1 MCSLLEAAV
10 MKDVEKNR
18 LGEMLSRAQ
27 QALAAKPNDQ
37 AVISGLAT
45 VLMQLGRLDEA
56 EEHFR
61 KSMSMDG
68 SHIGTLVNYAILLDQ
83 RGKSD
88 DACHLFKK
96 ALEINPT
103 NPSALSSYA
112 HILCKLGD
120 YLRAENLLKNS
131 IKRCPTDVTLL
142 NNYGCLLWE
151 GRKDYTRAEEIL
163 KKVVKLDPCHQAS
176 TQALEE
182 LREARARAEEEAAYH
197 AKTLLA
203 ELAGIDGSRDQRSKG
218 ERPGA
223 AAGPARTNCVPVK
236 NRARTK
242 KKGMKSGEDVAG
254 EQEGGAAEETDALR
268 ALRALGGA
276 AKNEPHSDIQ
286 LNEANVPG
294 HGCVVHVDG
303 QAQQASNAHASTM
316 QGNGAAAVEQPQQ
329 KSTSPPRSPA
339 AFTDDRARCRY
350 ADCRSCVSGTQFTC
364 FTNKFTNTDT
374 AFAIRVSPF
383 AYAVSTMPLIF
394 LFYFY
399 FYHFFP
405 ISILRRLG
413 NAISGSRRSD
423 SRRRRRR
430 RRCGGVSGGFGGRQQ
445 MAKLCALAL
454 PADCGRTKFCRH
466 FCVPEREWQNS
477 CK

>member
-1 MCSLLEAAV
+1 
-10 MKDVEKNR
+10 MKDFEKNR
-18 LGEMLSRAQ
+18 LEEMLSRAQ

-56 EEHFR
+56 EEHYR

-68 SHIGTLVNYAILLDQ
+68 SPIGTLVNYAILLDQ

-96 ALEINPT
+96 ALEIHPT

-120 YLRAENLLKNS
+120 YLRAEELLNRAV
-131 IKRCPTDVTLL
+131 KRCPTDVTLL
-142 NNYGCLLWE
+142 HNYGCLLWE

-197 AKTLLA
+197 AQTLLA
-203 ELAGIDGSRDQRSKG
+203 ELAGIDGSRDQMSKG

-223 AAGPARTNCVPVK
+223 ATGPARTNCVPVK
-236 NRARTK
+236 NRARAK
-242 KKGMKSGEDVAG
+242 KKGMKGGEDVAG
-254 EQEGGAAEETDALR
+254 EQQGGAAEETDALH

-286 LNEANVPG
+286 LNEADVP
-294 HGCVVHVDG
+294 VMHVDG
-303 QAQQASNAHASTM
+303 QAQQASKAHASTM

-339 AFTDDRARCRY
+339 AFSDDRARCRY

-364 FTNKFTNTDT
+364 FTNKYTNTDT
-374 AFAIRVSPF
+374 AFAS
-383 AYAVSTMPLIF
+383 ASHQLHMP
-394 LFYFY
+394 Y
-399 FYHFFP
+399 
-405 ISILRRLG
+405 
-413 NAISGSRRSD
+413 
-423 SRRRRRR
+423 
-430 RRCGGVSGGFGGRQQ
+430 
-445 MAKLCALAL
+445 
-454 PADCGRTKFCRH
+454 
-466 FCVPEREWQNS
+466 
-477 CK
+477 